1 MGHYYQPLPT
11 FLLQECQSPL
21 ATLKANPSQERGH
34 LKTNLNLNLE
44 PDMKLLRRTL
54 PFLCLIILGAL
65 GADEVEAQPNGQDI
79 RCVARSQRILGEY
92 GECLSKVNSR
102 AIRTAPEALFD
113 EDQGAL
119 RGDAACVSKFDS
131 RMDFFGDLY
140 ANRGA
145 GEICAC
151 ATGLEAR
158 FFLGFFNYFLWGR
171 SCEQFASH
179 IVDGTLAI
187 PESIF
192 AKPKAGCAARS
203 KETDLTVEDLC
214 GDCGILNGGFGPGF
228 PGGFDGPGGFLSIIG
243 PGCSGP

>member
-1 MGHYYQPLPT
+1 
-11 FLLQECQSPL
+11 
-21 ATLKANPSQERGH
+21 
-34 LKTNLNLNLE
+34 
-44 PDMKLLRRTL
+44 MKLLRRTL